1 MEFITS
7 RNNKWIK
14 LALRLKQK
22 KWRDKENSFLL
33 EGIRIIE
40 DACNQGIKNCVC
52 FIHNNQNGN
61 ERVQKLIEKA
71 DKLHWLF
78 LNIDES
84 LMDLISGTENG
95 QGIILICHKKQ
106 YRKEDLLKPLTG
118 HYVVLDTIQDP
129 GNMGTIIRTSAA
141 AGVQGIL
148 LTEGCT
154 DIYSE
159 KVVRSS
165 MGSIL
170 RIPIYENIDISFL
183 KELKDKGQI
192 PLLGTSLA
200 NAISYREVGDLQNGI
215 FIFGNEGNGIR
226 PEILDITDQNLY
238 IPIYKG
244 VESLNV
250 SIAAAVILFHFI

>member
-1 MEFITS
+1 MELITS

-14 LALRLKQK
+14 FALKLKQK

-40 DACNQGIKNCVC
+40 DACNQGIKDCVC
-52 FIHNNQNGN
+52 FLLNNQSNN
-61 ERVQKLIEKA
+61 ERILSLVENSRKLN
-71 DKLHWLF
+71 WLF
-78 LNIDES
+78 LNIDEP
-84 LMDLISGTENG
+84 LMNLISGTENG

-106 YRKEDLLKPLTG
+106 YQKEDLLKPLTG
-118 HYVVLDTIQDP
+118 HYVVLDAIQDP

-141 AGVQGIL
+141 AGVKGIL

-165 MGSIL
+165 MGSIF
-170 RIPIYENIDISFL
+170 RIPIYQNIDIPFL
-183 KELKDKGQI
+183 KELKDKSQL
-192 PLLGTSLA
+192 PFLGTSLTD
-200 NAISYREVGDLQNGI
+200 AIPYREIGELKNGV
-215 FIFGNEGNGIR
+215 FIFGNEGNGVR
-226 PEILDITDQNLY
+226 TEILEMTDQNLY
-238 IPIYKG
+238 IPIYQG